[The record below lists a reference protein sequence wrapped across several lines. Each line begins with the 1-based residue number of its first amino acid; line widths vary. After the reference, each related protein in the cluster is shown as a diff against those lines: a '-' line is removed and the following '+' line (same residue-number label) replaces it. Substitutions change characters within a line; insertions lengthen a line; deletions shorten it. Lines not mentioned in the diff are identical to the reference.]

1 MPKIIKSPSIIES
14 AGNKPKIIREYFG
27 RVNSQTEEVSIA
39 KMTSPK
45 GWIEPGQKPE
55 FNEYTFVLKGILK
68 VETENEIFEVK
79 AGEAILTEK
88 DEWIRYSTPFEE
100 TEYIAICLPAFS
112 PNMVHRDDEEK
123 LDKNFNYVEV
133 LKTYSQVDI
142 AMIKSLLDGNID
154 YYFHG
159 ENFMSIRPL
168 LEPAILMVNE
178 NDLADVK
185 ELLKDFELNFMGVSL
200 KEEDEDKNEDE

>member
-1 MPKIIKSPSIIES
+1 MSKIIKSPSVIES

-27 RVNSQTEEVSIA
+27 RVNSESDELSIA
-39 KMTSPK
+39 KMTSPQ
-45 GWIEPGQKPE
+45 GWIEPGQTPE

-68 VETENEIFEVK
+68 VETESENFEVK
-79 AGEAILTEK
+79 TGEAILTEK
-88 DEWIRYSTPFEE
+88 GEWIRYSTPFEE
-100 TEYIAICLPAFS
+100 TEYIAICIPAFS

-133 LKTYSQVDI
+133 LRTYSQVDI

-168 LEPAILMVNE
+168 LEPSILMVNE